1 MLLNDRDQIIAM
13 TAEWTGERYPNGR
26 PRVSDEKIE
35 ILKTLTQEEIW
46 QPLYSCGY
54 RFQFQ
59 GDLKPLHPNKK
70 LYGRAV
76 TCCFMPQRPDLRQ
89 HVFNVARSR
98 GWKGDCNQWVIDSLE
113 ENDVVVCDLY
123 DKILR
128 GTFVG
133 GNLTT
138 AVKART
144 KNGGVVV
151 WGGVRDLEQMQN
163 IDVQVFYRGV
173 DPTPIRDCQ
182 ITAFNGPCRIGAA
195 ICLPGDIV
203 IGTKNGI
210 LFVPSHM
217 VDYVIE
223 HAYKSQV
230 RDLYAFPKLEAG
242 IYTTADVDAVVWN
255 DQMMQALL
263 NFIDGGHNGG
273 HHPEFMEELGRGIV
287 ANISIL
293 VGHVGNDNSQHRK
306 QDGIEHAIERSEH
319 GALFGI
325 VGHAAL
331 GALGNNALAGVAQVI
346 NAAEHNKENKAG
358 GAFRQFVGK
367 VEHDKA
373 GSRQNDVANDH
384 KRAVFAEL
392 AVGFIHHVANERV
405 SYAVPDTH
413 SHGKAGCH
421 DHANANKAQ
430 QIKTDIVHEHQ
441 VEVGCGVVERKA
453 CNAPQR
459 YAVDAVCFVIL
470 VIILV
475 GQGSCLSHFFSP
487 YLGCI

>member
-1 MLLNDRDQIIAM
+1 MA
-13 TAEWTGERYPNGR
+13 A
-26 PRVSDEKIE
+26 RVSDEKIK
-35 ILKTLTQEEIW
+35 ILKNLTQEEIW

-59 GDLKPLHPNKK
+59 GDLKPLHPDKK

-263 NFIDGGHNGG
+263 NFIDTDPAAAKYRGLDWSV
-273 HHPEFMEELGRGIV
+273 ELRAAAGDEAAIDE
-287 ANISIL
+287 L
-293 VGHVGNDNSQHRK
+293 YQQFD
-306 QDGIEHAIERSEH
+306 IERY
-319 GALFGI
+319 GAPG
-325 VGHAAL
+325 
-331 GALGNNALAGVAQVI
+331 QK
-346 NAAEHNKENKAG
+346 KE
-358 GAFRQFVGK
+358 V
-367 VEHDKA
+367 
-373 GSRQNDVANDH
+373 
-384 KRAVFAEL
+384 L
-392 AVGFIHHVANERV
+392 I
-405 SYAVPDTH
+405 
-413 SHGKAGCH
+413 
-421 DHANANKAQ
+421 
-430 QIKTDIVHEHQ
+430 
-441 VEVGCGVVERKA
+441 
-453 CNAPQR
+453 
-459 YAVDAVCFVIL
+459 
-470 VIILV
+470 
-475 GQGSCLSHFFSP
+475 
-487 YLGCI
+487 